1 MMKAVSDDQHDPKA
15 AAIARANVGFFYLKR
30 SRAWRKGELCHRRCD
45 PGGVGPRDRRVE
57 EFQVK
62 RGL

>member
-1 MMKAVSDDQHDPKA
+1 MTTAVADEQHDPKA
-15 AAIARANVGFFYLKR
+15 AAIARANVGFFYLEG
-30 SRAWRKGELCHRRCD
+30 SRAWRNGELYHGRCD